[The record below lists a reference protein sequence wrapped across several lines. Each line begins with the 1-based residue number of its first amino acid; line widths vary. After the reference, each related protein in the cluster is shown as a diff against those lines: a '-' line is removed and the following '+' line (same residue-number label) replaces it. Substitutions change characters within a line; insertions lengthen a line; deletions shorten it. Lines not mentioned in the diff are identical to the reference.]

1 MWDPKRQWQSSEGL
15 CGVDRIWN
23 TGIGH
28 GPQRI
33 ESDQRLHMEFRGG
46 IEQKREAQEVQ
57 SGLESG
63 LMGICRKKGG
73 LNLLWIEWK
82 SP

>member
-1 MWDPKRQWQSSEGL
+1 MEWIDFGTQELDMGPKGW
-15 CGVDRIWN
+15 
-23 TGIGH
+23 
-28 GPQRI
+28 GPI
-33 ESDQRLHMEFRGG
+33 KGYSKEFRGG

-63 LMGICRKKGG
+63 LMGICREKGR
-73 LNLLWIEWK
+73 LTLLWIEWK